1 MDVSG
6 MDAVVKIK
14 KRGMNYG
21 IQTSAVTRRISGN
34 T

>member
-1 MDVSG
+1 MCRYFIMDVSG

-21 IQTSAVTRRISGN
+21 IQTGTVT
-34 T
+34 